1 MRRGASRCGST
12 ARFSSIASSRWSC
25 SRAVMAT
32 RRTVGRARLSR
43 APAAQC
49 SLPHGNGRRSRA
61 AGQGHTSRNRS
72 HARAMRSDSIG
83 PSHSTTS
90 RVLCPSPTPFH
101 RGWCASSTRSAP
113 RRGSRRTSRF
123 SASKMIL
130 SAEVSDSEARL
141 GRRAPAPRRHA
152 ARTAVA
158 QDSDPA
164 RKSCQ
169 GSRPA
174 LVHSAARRAYENEER
189 AMGDVGLMGM
199 HVPGMSW
206 REMREAAVL
215 AEELGYSCITMGES
229 WGEDALTSLAQLAA
243 VTSRIRI
250 GTSIVPVF
258 ARSPANLAMS
268 ALNMDRM
275 SGGRFFLGLGSSGR
289 LVIEDFHGEKF
300 AKPLTR
306 MREYIDIVRK
316 AARGERLD
324 HDGEFFHTKR
334 FQLRFTPHRPSLP
347 IYIAAL
353 SPPSLRLTGELA
365 DGWLPIF
372 LVPSRMAAA
381 VVELEAGAVAAGRT
395 RRDIAISPQVSIYVT
410 DDVAAAR
417 DRERP
422 HIAFYIGG
430 MGVFY
435 HQYMRRIGFGAE
447 ADRVREAFQARERDR
462 AAKLVTD
469 EMVDAMTIVGP
480 PQRCRDQIQRFFD
493 AGVQEVRLVFNEPNR
508 EAYLKALQAV
518 APRG

>member
-1 MRRGASRCGST
+1 
-12 ARFSSIASSRWSC
+12 
-25 SRAVMAT
+25 
-32 RRTVGRARLSR
+32 
-43 APAAQC
+43 
-49 SLPHGNGRRSRA
+49 
-61 AGQGHTSRNRS
+61 
-72 HARAMRSDSIG
+72 
-83 PSHSTTS
+83 
-90 RVLCPSPTPFH
+90 
-101 RGWCASSTRSAP
+101 
-113 RRGSRRTSRF
+113 
-123 SASKMIL
+123 
-130 SAEVSDSEARL
+130 
-141 GRRAPAPRRHA
+141 
-152 ARTAVA
+152 
-158 QDSDPA
+158 
-164 RKSCQ
+164 
-169 GSRPA
+169 
-174 LVHSAARRAYENEER
+174 
-189 AMGDVGLMGM
+189 MGDVGLMGM

-206 REMREAAVL
+206 REMRDAAVL

-250 GTSIVPVF
+250 GTGIVPVF

-334 FQLRFTPHRPSLP
+334 FQLRFTPHRSVLP

-353 SPPSLRLTGELA
+353 SPASLRLTGELA

-372 LVPSRMAAA
+372 LVPARMAPALA
-381 VVELEAGAVAAGRT
+381 EIDAGARRAGRKVG
-395 RRDIAISPQVSIYVT
+395 DIAISPQVSVYVT
-410 DDVAAAR
+410 DDRAAAR

-435 HQYMRRIGFGAE
+435 HQYMRRIGFGDE
-447 ADRVREAFQARERDR
+447 ADRVRAAFQARERDR
-462 AAKLVTD
+462 AAQLVTD
-469 EMVDAMTIVGP
+469 EMVDAVTILGTP
-480 PQRCRDQIQRFFD
+480 GQCRDQMQRFFE
-493 AGVQEVRLVFNEPNR
+493 AGVQEVRLVFNEPDKD
-508 EAYLKALQAV
+508 AYLEALRSV